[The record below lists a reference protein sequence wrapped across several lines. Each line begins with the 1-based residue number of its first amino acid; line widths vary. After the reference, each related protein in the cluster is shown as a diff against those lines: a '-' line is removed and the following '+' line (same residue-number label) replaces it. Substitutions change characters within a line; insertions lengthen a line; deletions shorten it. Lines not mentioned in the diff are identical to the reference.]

1 MPADVE
7 ADAPRGG
14 LRLSRDVSIGQLLT
28 MIPTLSLL
36 VAVVVFAVNVAN
48 SAKEASSRVDDLKV
62 DVQRQSTEMR
72 QSITFGLAGIQ
83 AQITNFPEISARV
96 GANERK
102 NVEFE
107 RHLSALDGRL
117 DDVNKLIWQ
126 TNAELVAIQKASSRR

>member
-7 ADAPRGG
+7 ADVPRGG
-14 LRLSRDVSIGQLLT
+14 LRLNRDVSVGQLLT

-36 VAVVVFAVNVAN
+36 VAVVVFAVNVSN
-48 SAKEASSRVDDLKV
+48 SAQEASSRVDDLKV

>member
-1 MPADVE
+1 MADAE
-7 ADAPRGG
+7 TDAPRGG
-14 LRLSRDVSIGQLLT
+14 LRLNRDVSVGQLLT

-48 SAKEASSRVDDLKV
+48 SAKEASTRVDDLKT
-62 DVQRQSTEMR
+62 DVQRQFSDMR
-72 QSITFGLAGIQ
+72 QSLTFGLAGVQ
-83 AQITNFPEISARV
+83 AQIANLPDMSARV
-96 GANERK
+96 GAIERK
-102 NVEFE
+102 NLEFE